1 MLLHYRSYSSE
12 PYALVVAP
20 RIDVFAY
27 GSLVTTNGEALG
39 PIEELHP
46 ELPTESA
53 IISIGSCR
61 DTSSCLTPE
70 WNVHVAN
77 VSVAIILI
85 SAAASIGVFKQTYK
99 VIWTVLLA
107 YLS

>member
-12 PYALVVAP
+12 PFALVVAP
-20 RIDVFAY
+20 RIDVFAC

-53 IISIGSCR
+53 IMVVI
-61 DTSSCLTPE
+61 
-70 WNVHVAN
+70 
-77 VSVAIILI
+77 VSVTIILI

-99 VIWTVLLA
+99 IIWTVLLA
-107 YLS
+107 

>member
-20 RIDVFAY
+20 RIDVFAC

-46 ELPTESA
+46 ELPAESA
-53 IISIGSCR
+53 IMV
-61 DTSSCLTPE
+61 T
-70 WNVHVAN
+70 N
-77 VSVAIILI
+77 VSVVIILI
-85 SAAASIGVFKQTYK
+85 SAAASIGVFKQTHK
-99 VIWTVLLA
+99 IIRTVLLA
-107 YLS
+107 

>member
-20 RIDVFAY
+20 RIDVFAC

-46 ELPTESA
+46 ELPAESA
-53 IISIGSCR
+53 IMVVI
-61 DTSSCLTPE
+61 
-70 WNVHVAN
+70 
-77 VSVAIILI
+77 VSVTIILI

-99 VIWTVLLA
+99 IIRIVLLA
-107 YLS
+107 

>member
-20 RIDVFAY
+20 RIDVFAC

-46 ELPTESA
+46 ELPAESA
-53 IISIGSCR
+53 IIGVGSCR
-61 DTSSCLTPE
+61 DTSSRTTLLIECAVT
-70 WNVHVAN
+70 N
-77 VSVAIILI
+77 VSVVIILI
-85 SAAASIGVFKQTYK
+85 SAAASIGVFKQTHK
-99 VIWTVLLA
+99 IIRTVLLA
-107 YLS
+107 

>member
-20 RIDVFAY
+20 RIDVFAC

-46 ELPTESA
+46 ELPAESA
-53 IISIGSCR
+53 IMV
-61 DTSSCLTPE
+61 T
-70 WNVHVAN
+70 N
-77 VSVAIILI
+77 VSVVIILI

-99 VIWTVLLA
+99 IIRTVLLA
-107 YLS
+107 

>member
-1 MLLHYRSYSSE
+1 MPLTNRTLD
-12 PYALVVAP
+12 YAQTPHSVAC
-20 RIDVFAY
+20 INQL
-27 GSLVTTNGEALG
+27 S
-39 PIEELHP
+39 IHEL
-46 ELPTESA
+46 
-53 IISIGSCR
+53 ICVGSCR

-99 VIWTVLLA
+99 IVWTVLLA
-107 YLS
+107 